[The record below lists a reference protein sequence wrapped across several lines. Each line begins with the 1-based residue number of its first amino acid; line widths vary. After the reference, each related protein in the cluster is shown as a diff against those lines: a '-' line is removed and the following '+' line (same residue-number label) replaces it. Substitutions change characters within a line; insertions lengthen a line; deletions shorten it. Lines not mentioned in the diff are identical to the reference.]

1 MLRINQKITK
11 AMCLCV
17 GALLLSACGRYY
29 DVVDDSAIKIIR
41 RKEYAT
47 QPTFFQVSQE
57 GRVAYSI
64 SADSYSRRVSIHVS
78 TDHVFEKRGPEYT
91 FAVLCQSAMVHNHGK
106 DYRPVH
112 ITATGFVRACDTI
125 DAITREA
132 EGFSGNT
139 SSSLSIIFHLD
150 TPLGSDFQVTLPAV
164 MALESRNNVPS
175 VNEFS
180 GPAQTKI
187 TIGTRWIKPEPFTGI
202 H

>member
-1 MLRINQKITK
+1 MLRINQEITK
-11 AMCLCV
+11 MMCLCV

-29 DVVDDSAIKIIR
+29 DVVDDSAIKVIR

-57 GRVAYSI
+57 DRVAYSI
-64 SADSYSRRVSIHVS
+64 SADSYIRQVSIHVS

-106 DYRPVH
+106 IYRPVH
-112 ITATGFVRACDTI
+112 INANTCDNI
-125 DAITREA
+125 DTITREA
-132 EGFSGNT
+132 EGFSGSTRSNLFI
-139 SSSLSIIFHLD
+139 SFHLD
-150 TPLGSDFQVTLPAV
+150 TPLGSDFQVTLPAF

-180 GPAQTKI
+180 GPAQTRI